1 MHTREGMR
9 VKDLKRKC
17 KTRLSIQRMNFML
30 GPSFHIDMIWIDWS
44 YIICVALLKGVQIS
58 CPNLYAPLYSPPNIS
73 SHVDKKLLN
82 TNRRLNRV
90 NFFFPIHALK
100 SKPPTPPKKKKNTG
114 SHQWISLATN
124 PYFYTP
130 KNKITKPPPTV
141 VHKKIL
147 SPYNIPTPTLVL
159 EKMTPIHSLRQLFYP
174 RLSSW
179 PKTHQKK

>member
-1 MHTREGMR
+1 MCDKQWQTI
-9 VKDLKRKC
+9 LYY
-17 KTRLSIQRMNFML
+17 ML
-30 GPSFHIDMIWIDWS
+30 NKEE
-44 YIICVALLKGVQIS
+44 VTQVQIS
-58 CPNLYAPLYSPPNIS
+58 CTNLYATLYTLSNIP
-73 SHVDKKLLN
+73 SHVDRSLLN
-82 TNRRLNRV
+82 TNESLNRV
-90 NFFFPIHALK
+90 NFFFPIHVPK
-100 SKPPTPPKKKKNTG
+100 SKHPPSPTKKWKRKRKRKKKTNTG

-147 SPYNIPTPTLVL
+147 SPCNIPTPTLVL

-179 PKTHQKK
+179 PKTHQK